1 MSPHPCQVGCILD
14 ILTMVFMDVWI
25 FEAVSCHSLSTAGL
39 GLFGCAGTGLQVQHA
54 CWVHLS
60 GRGAG
65 CRPVLAAESHV
76 RGPHSIWDRVEDNG
90 CIYHGHLRRWA
101 ILWAVSRIWGDLSG
115 QQQASI
121 GQTMF
126 LGTCF
131 SSRKKRK
138 AVLKKACMR

>member
-1 MSPHPCQVGCILD
+1 MSLTPGVVWKERRERSEDAASCVPSSAAYMKGKLRPVVSLGSLPFESWLIVSPHPCQVGCILD

-90 CIYHGHLRRWA
+90 CH
-101 ILWAVSRIWGDLSG
+101 WAV
-115 QQQASI
+115 
-121 GQTMF
+121 
-126 LGTCF
+126 
-131 SSRKKRK
+131 
-138 AVLKKACMR
+138 